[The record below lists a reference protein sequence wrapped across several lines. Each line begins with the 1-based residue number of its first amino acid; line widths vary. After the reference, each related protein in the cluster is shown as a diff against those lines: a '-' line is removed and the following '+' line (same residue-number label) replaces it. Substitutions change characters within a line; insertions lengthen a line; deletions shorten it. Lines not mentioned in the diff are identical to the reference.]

1 MTAIVDAHHH
11 IWRRRD
17 LPWLDGPMQPRIFGA
32 YEPIRRDY
40 PIGEYLTDIAGCEVA
55 RSVYVQANW
64 AKASFEEEVAF
75 VQRASDATGYP
86 HGIVGYA
93 DFLADDV
100 RPQLD
105 RLVKYRA
112 MRGLR
117 MQLHWHAN
125 PQYRFADRPDL
136 ARDPTLR
143 RNVAHLSDYGW
154 TFDLQ
159 AFAEQMQGAAELA
172 ASCPGVTFIL
182 QHAGMPEDLSAPG
195 RARWQAGMRRL
206 AACPNVVS
214 KLSGL
219 GTFIHR
225 NDAEHQHTAGAAA
238 IAPEHQEAR
247 FKLFNVPVI
256 ENLDLQRHTVLP
268 RSELPA
274 PDSLLTSMN
283 RDAVQLLAHCGA
295 LAASPF
301 YDVWHS

>member
-1 MTAIVDAHHH
+1 MTAIIDAHHH

-32 YEPIRRDY
+32 YESIRRDY
-40 PIGEYLTDIAGCEVA
+40 PINEYLADIAGCEVT

-64 AKASFEEEVAF
+64 PKAAFEAEVAY
-75 VQRASDATGYP
+75 VQRASDETGYP

-105 RLVKYRA
+105 CLVKYRG

-125 PQYRFADRPDL
+125 PQYRFADSPDL
-136 ARDPTLR
+136 AGNPTLR

-159 AFAEQMQGAAELA
+159 AFADQMQGAAELA
-172 ASCPGVTFIL
+172 ASCPRVTFIL

-195 RARWQAGMRRL
+195 WARWQAGMCGL
-206 AACPNVVS
+206 AACPNVVA

-225 NDAEHQHTAGAAA
+225 NDAEHIGAIVGDTLEIFGAHRCLFGSNFPIEKMWTRYADLVAAYRRALAPLGEAAA
-238 IAPEHQEAR
+238 RAALHDTAAR
-247 FKLFNVPVI
+247 IYRLN
-256 ENLDLQRHTVLP
+256 
-268 RSELPA
+268 
-274 PDSLLTSMN
+274 
-283 RDAVQLLAHCGA
+283 
-295 LAASPF
+295 
-301 YDVWHS
+301 

>member
-1 MTAIVDAHHH
+1 MTAIIDAHHH

-17 LPWLDGPMQPRIFGA
+17 LPWLDGPMQLRIFGA

-40 PIGEYLTDIAGCEVA
+40 PIHEYLADIAGCEVTH
-55 RSVYVQANW
+55 SVYVQANW
-64 AKASFEEEVAF
+64 AKASFEEEVAY
-75 VQRASDATGYP
+75 VQRAADETGYP

-105 RLVKYRA
+105 RLVKYRG

-159 AFAEQMQGAAELA
+159 AFADQMQGAAELA

-182 QHAGMPEDLSAPG
+182 QHAGMPEDLSTPG
-195 RARWQAGMRRL
+195 RARWQAGMRGL

-225 NDAEHQHTAGAAA
+225 NDAEHIGAIVGDTLEIFGANRCLFGSNFPIEKMWTPYADLVAAYRRALAPLGEAAA
-238 IAPEHQEAR
+238 RAALHDTAAR
-247 FKLFNVPVI
+247 IYRLK
-256 ENLDLQRHTVLP
+256 
-268 RSELPA
+268 
-274 PDSLLTSMN
+274 
-283 RDAVQLLAHCGA
+283 
-295 LAASPF
+295 
-301 YDVWHS
+301 

>member
-1 MTAIVDAHHH
+1 MTAIIDAHHH

-40 PIGEYLTDIAGCEVA
+40 PINEYLADIAGCEVTH
-55 RSVYVQANW
+55 SVYVQANW
-64 AKASFEEEVAF
+64 AKASFEEEVAY
-75 VQRASDATGYP
+75 VQRASDETGYP

-105 RLVKYRA
+105 RLVKYRGI
-112 MRGLR
+112 RGLR

-159 AFAEQMQGAAELA
+159 AFADQMQGAAELA

-195 RARWQAGMRRL
+195 RARWRAGMRRL
-206 AACPNVVS
+206 AACSNVVS

-225 NDAEHQHTAGAAA
+225 NDAEHIGTIVGDTLEIFGANRCLFGSNFPIEKMWTRYADLVAAYRRALAPLGEAAA
-238 IAPEHQEAR
+238 RAALHDTAAR
-247 FKLFNVPVI
+247 IYRLN
-256 ENLDLQRHTVLP
+256 
-268 RSELPA
+268 
-274 PDSLLTSMN
+274 
-283 RDAVQLLAHCGA
+283 
-295 LAASPF
+295 
-301 YDVWHS
+301 

>member
-1 MTAIVDAHHH
+1 MTAIIDAHHH

-40 PIGEYLTDIAGCEVA
+40 PINEYLADLAGCEVTH
-55 RSVYVQANW
+55 SVYVQANW
-64 AKASFEEEVAF
+64 AKASFEEEVAY
-75 VQRASDATGYP
+75 VQRAADETGYP

-105 RLVKYRA
+105 RLVKYRG

-136 ARDPTLR
+136 TRDPTLR

-159 AFAEQMQGAAELA
+159 AFADQMQGAAELA
-172 ASCPGVTFIL
+172 ATCPDVTFIL
-182 QHAGMPEDLSAPG
+182 QHAGMPEDLSASG

-225 NDAEHQHTAGAAA
+225 NDAEHIGTIVSDTLEIFGANRCLFGSNFPIEKMWTRYTDLVAAYRRALAPLGEAAA
-238 IAPEHQEAR
+238 RAALHDTAAR
-247 FKLFNVPVI
+247 IYRLN
-256 ENLDLQRHTVLP
+256 
-268 RSELPA
+268 
-274 PDSLLTSMN
+274 
-283 RDAVQLLAHCGA
+283 
-295 LAASPF
+295 
-301 YDVWHS
+301 